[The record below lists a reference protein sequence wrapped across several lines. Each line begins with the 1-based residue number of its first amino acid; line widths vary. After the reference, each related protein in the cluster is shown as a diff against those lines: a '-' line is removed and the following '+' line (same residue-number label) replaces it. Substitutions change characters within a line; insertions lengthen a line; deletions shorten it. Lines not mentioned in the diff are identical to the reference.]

1 MEYNRGT
8 NQEVDHPKRSKEY
21 VMFVC
26 KVCHNFNTI
35 EWETDSPSV
44 EEMQHM
50 YDIVRG
56 VHTIEETPAKPAEKP
71 ASEKQVNLLRQLGI
85 PFKEPISSREAYNLI
100 KGKLG

>member
-1 MEYNRGT
+1 MEYNRIV
-8 NQEVDHPKRSKEY
+8 NKRLTTLNGLRRD

-85 PFKEPISSREAYNLI
+85 PFKEPISMREACNLI

>member
-1 MEYNRGT
+1 ML
-8 NQEVDHPKRSKEY
+8 
-21 VMFVC
+21 MFVC

-56 VHTIEETPAKPAEKP
+56 VRTIEETPAKPAEEP
-71 ASEKQVNLLRQLGI
+71 ASEKQVNLLCQLGV
-85 PFKEPISSREAYNLI
+85 PFDKDISKREAYNLI
-100 KGKLG
+100 KGILG

>member
-1 MEYNRGT
+1 
-8 NQEVDHPKRSKEY
+8 
-21 VMFVC
+21 MFVC

-44 EEMQHM
+44 EEMQRM

-56 VHTIEETPAKPAEKP
+56 IQTVETAPAKPMEKS
-71 ASEKQVNLLRQLGI
+71 ASEKQVSLLRKLGI
-85 PFKEPISSREAYNLI
+85 PFKEPISMREACDLI